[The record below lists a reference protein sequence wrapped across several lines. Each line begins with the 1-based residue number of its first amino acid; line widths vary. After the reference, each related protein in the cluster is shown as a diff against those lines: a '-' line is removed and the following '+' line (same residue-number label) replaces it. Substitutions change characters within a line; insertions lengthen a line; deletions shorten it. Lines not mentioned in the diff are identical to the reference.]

1 VTNQDHVGKQI
12 IGLVENG
19 NMIKLL
25 NILNEIEGD
34 AEGVMGKV
42 VKGFKLKPYEGNNF
56 FGPKENVY
64 TTIQNKPTKIIAN
77 NINNWIMKNFPNS
90 KVKIKFDVYYN
101 TLNFILT
108 K

>member
-1 VTNQDHVGKQI
+1 
-12 IGLVENG
+12 
-19 NMIKLL
+19 MIKLL